1 MGISKRMLA
10 GTAITGGLY
19 FVVGEWMYKTF
30 LNQVNTPLL
39 IGLYYLGL
47 SLFVIVGTSLTG
59 AFMYHAVNGYRDIV
73 FRCIL
78 LCAAILAA
86 GCLFEFLYE
95 AVWRE
100 GPVQPDSYVFLMD
113 NSGSMKDNDPEN
125 KRYDAI
131 QSVLKKKES
140 GFPFAVY
147 IFADRS
153 SLLRPMGPIS
163 QGLDFSAEKP
173 DGGTGIRTVLSAL
186 YDEMDTGG
194 IDLKKNGKV
203 LLFTDGHATD
213 MGLFG
218 KWGLGKV
225 LKKYS
230 QAGVS
235 ISTVGLGNTDRNL
248 MNLIAK
254 KTGGVYISVDDA
266 DMLEGAVQTAM
277 DSRSGRN
284 LLDYRNYVRF
294 DFLYTLIRFA
304 AVLVIGLL
312 LAAMKTYICEPF
324 LDTRPVLLTSVTG
337 SLLAASCVEFGMNR
351 LGLAPWLMRLFMCVL
366 LAEAALTEGFSSER
380 GSARNY
386 EQF

>member
-1 MGISKRMLA
+1 MGLSKRMLA
-10 GTAITGGLY
+10 GTAVSGVLY
-19 FVVGEWMYKTF
+19 FAVGEWTYKTF
-30 LNQVNTPLL
+30 LNQMNTPLL

-47 SLFVIVGTSLTG
+47 SLFIILGTSLTG

-100 GPVQPDSYVFLMD
+100 QPSQPDSYVFLMD

-131 QSVLKKKES
+131 LSFLKKKEA

-147 IFADRS
+147 IFADQS

-163 QGLDFSAEKP
+163 HGLDFSMGNP
-173 DGGTGIRTVLSAL
+173 DGGTGIRTALSNL
-186 YDEMDTGG
+186 YDDMDTGS
-194 IDLKKNGKV
+194 IDLGKNGKV
-203 LLFTDGHATD
+203 LLFTDGQATD

-218 KWGLGKV
+218 DWRLGKV
-225 LKKYS
+225 LEKYS
-230 QAGVS
+230 RAGVS
-235 ISTVGLGNTDRNL
+235 ISTVGLGNTDHNL
-248 MNLIAK
+248 MNLIAR
-254 KTGGVYISVDDA
+254 KTGGVYISVEDA
-266 DMLEGAVQTAM
+266 DMLEGAIQAAM
-277 DSRSGRN
+277 DALSGRN

-324 LDTRPVLLTSVTG
+324 LDTRPVLLTSVIG
-337 SLLAASCVEFGMNR
+337 SLLAASCVEFGMNQM
-351 LGLAPWLMRLFMCVL
+351 GLAPWLMRLLMCIL
-366 LAEAALTEGFSSER
+366 LAETALMEGYSGEGGRVRKYER
-380 GSARNY
+380 I
-386 EQF
+386 

>member
-1 MGISKRMLA
+1 MVISKRMLA
-10 GTAITGGLY
+10 GTAATGGLY

-30 LNQVNTPLL
+30 LNQINTPLL

-47 SLFVIVGTSLTG
+47 SLFIILGSWLTG
-59 AFMYHAVNGYRDIV
+59 AFMYHAVNGYQDIV

-78 LCAAILAA
+78 LCAAIMAV

-95 AVWRE
+95 AVGRVH
-100 GPVQPDSYVFLMD
+100 PIQPGSYVFLID

-131 QSVLKKKES
+131 QSFLEKKEA
-140 GFPFAVY
+140 GTPFAVY
-147 IFADRS
+147 TFADQS

-163 QGLDFSAEKP
+163 QGLDLSAERP
-173 DGGTGIRTVLSAL
+173 EGGTGIRTVLSNL
-186 YDEMDTGG
+186 YDDMNTGS
-194 IDLKKNGKV
+194 INLENNGKV

-218 KWGLGKV
+218 KWRFRKV
-225 LKKYS
+225 LDKYS

-235 ISTVGLGNTDRNL
+235 ISTVGLGNTDHSL

-254 KTGGVYISVDDA
+254 KTGGVYINVDDT
-266 DMLEGAVQTAM
+266 DMLEEAIQTAM
-277 DSRSGRN
+277 DSRSVRN
-284 LLDYRNYVRF
+284 LLVYRNYVRF

-304 AVLVIGLL
+304 AVLLIGLL

-324 LDTRPVLLTSVTG
+324 LDTRPVLLTSATG
-337 SLLAASCVEFGMNR
+337 SLLAAFCIEFGMNR
-351 LGLAPWLMRLFMCVL
+351 LGLAPRLMRFFMCIL
-366 LAEAALTEGFSSER
+366 LAEAALMEDFSGER
-380 GSARNY
+380 GSVQKY